1 MLAVG
6 TEVVGTVVAAVGVA
20 AAAAAAEVVVVVAAE
35 VVAGSPRTS
44 LCSESDQELLT
55 CYPV

>member
-6 TEVVGTVVAAVGVA
+6 TEVVGTVVAVVGVA
-20 AAAAAAEVVVVVAAE
+20 AAAAVEVVVVVAAE